1 MRAIIPATNL
11 KQDRSSCKKV
21 GWAVFLPTIN
31 AATIF
36 LEENGVDG
44 LIQALQYL
52 AKAKGMSQIA
62 KETGLNRQSLYR
74 TLTAEGKPKF
84 ETIDKIV
91 HVLGFKLTI
100 EPI

>member
-1 MRAIIPATNL
+1 MTL
-11 KQDRSSCKKV
+11 KTKPFEFASTVESKEDIAMYLS
-21 GWAVFLPTIN
+21 
-31 AATIF
+31 IF

-44 LIQALQYL
+44 LTQALQYL
-52 AKAKGMSQIA
+52 AKAKGMNQIA
-62 KETGLNRQSLYR
+62 NETGLNRQSLYR

-91 HVLGFKLTI
+91 HALGFKLTI

>member
-1 MRAIIPATNL
+1 MTL
-11 KQDRSSCKKV
+11 KTKPFEFANNVESKEDVALYLS
-21 GWAVFLPTIN
+21 
-31 AATIF
+31 IF

-44 LIQALQYL
+44 LTQALQYL

-74 TLTAEGKPKF
+74 TLTSEGKPKF

-91 HVLGFKLTI
+91 HALGFKLTI

>member
-1 MRAIIPATNL
+1 MTIKTNPFEFATDVESKEDVAL
-11 KQDRSSCKKV
+11 YLS
-21 GWAVFLPTIN
+21 
-31 AATIF
+31 IF

-44 LIQALQYL
+44 LTQALQHL
-52 AKAKGMSQIA
+52 AKAKGISQIA

-74 TLTAEGKPKF
+74 TLTTEGKPKF

-91 HVLGFKLTI
+91 HALGFKLTI

>member
-1 MRAIIPATNL
+1 MTL
-11 KQDRSSCKKV
+11 KTEPFEFASNVQSKDDIAMYLS
-21 GWAVFLPTIN
+21 
-31 AATIF
+31 IF

-44 LIQALQYL
+44 LTQALQYF

-62 KETGLNRQSLYR
+62 NETGLNRQSLYR

-91 HVLGFKLTI
+91 HALGFKLTI

>member
-1 MRAIIPATNL
+1 MTL
-11 KQDRSSCKKV
+11 KTKPFEFASNVESKEDVAMYLS
-21 GWAVFLPTIN
+21 
-31 AATIF
+31 IF

-44 LIQALQYL
+44 LTQALEYL
-52 AKAKGMSQIA
+52 AKAKGISQIA

-74 TLTAEGKPKF
+74 TLTSEGKPKF

-91 HVLGFKLTI
+91 HALGFKLTI

>member
-1 MRAIIPATNL
+1 MTL
-11 KQDRSSCKKV
+11 KTKPFEFARNVESREDVALYLSV
-21 GWAVFLPTIN
+21 
-31 AATIF
+31 F

-44 LIQALQYL
+44 LTQALQHL
-52 AKAKGMSQIA
+52 VKAKGMSNIA

-84 ETIDKIV
+84 ETIDKII
-91 HVLGFKLTI
+91 HALGFKLTI

>member
-1 MRAIIPATNL
+1 MTVKIKPFEFAANVESKEDI
-11 KQDRSSCKKV
+11 
-21 GWAVFLPTIN
+21 AVYLS
-31 AATIF
+31 IF

-44 LIQALQYL
+44 LTQALQYL
-52 AKAKGMSQIA
+52 AKAKGISQIA
-62 KETGLNRQSLYR
+62 QETGLNRQSLYR

-91 HVLGFKLTI
+91 HALGFKLTI

>member
-1 MRAIIPATNL
+1 MTL
-11 KQDRSSCKKV
+11 KTTPFEFARDIENKEDVAMYLS
-21 GWAVFLPTIN
+21 
-31 AATIF
+31 IF

-44 LIQALQYL
+44 LTQALQYL

-91 HVLGFKLTI
+91 HALGFKLTI

>member
-1 MRAIIPATNL
+1 MTL
-11 KQDRSSCKKV
+11 KTKPFKFASDVESKEDVALYLS
-21 GWAVFLPTIN
+21 
-31 AATIF
+31 IF

-44 LIQALQYL
+44 LTQALQYL

-91 HVLGFKLTI
+91 HALGFKLTI

>member
-1 MRAIIPATNL
+1 M
-11 KQDRSSCKKV
+11 
-21 GWAVFLPTIN
+21 TIKTKPFEFASN
-31 AATIF
+31 VESKEDVALYLSIF

-44 LIQALQYL
+44 LTQALQYL
-52 AKAKGMSQIA
+52 AKAKGMSHIA

-84 ETIDKIV
+84 ETIDKII
-91 HVLGFKLTI
+91 HALGFKLTI

>member
-1 MRAIIPATNL
+1 MTL
-11 KQDRSSCKKV
+11 KTTPFEFARDIENKEDVAMYLS
-21 GWAVFLPTIN
+21 
-31 AATIF
+31 IF

-44 LIQALQYL
+44 LTQALQYL

-84 ETIDKIV
+84 ETIDKVV
-91 HVLGFKLTI
+91 HALGFKLTI

>member
-1 MRAIIPATNL
+1 MTL
-11 KQDRSSCKKV
+11 KTKPFEFASNVESKEDIAMYLS
-21 GWAVFLPTIN
+21 
-31 AATIF
+31 IF

-44 LIQALQYL
+44 LTQALQYL
-52 AKAKGMSQIA
+52 AKAKGMNQIA
-62 KETGLNRQSLYR
+62 NETGLNRQSLYR

-91 HVLGFKLTI
+91 HALGFKLTI